1 MRNIL
6 DKIIPSIQNL
16 IQKHDSINI
25 QFKNKVDEDDRSL
38 KGFSINLDALPSKRL
53 EIS

>member
-1 MRNIL
+1 MSIKDYLESDDNNNI
-6 DKIIPSIQNL
+6 
-16 IQKHDSINI
+16 
-25 QFKNKVDEDDRSL
+25 DEDDRSL